1 MNPFDYVNSILY
13 SKKNLIVDEAT
24 EKSYS
29 PFLTNR
35 ALSYHKDAI
44 LHAQEMNLNGH
55 LDKKLQFDYFIN
67 IIRPTKR
74 TNSKWAKKEKD
85 SNIETIQEY
94 FGYNYNKA
102 KIAASILSKEQLKEI
117 KKKLEKGGLDKC

>member
-13 SKKNLIVDEAT
+13 SKKNLIVDEVT

-35 ALSYHKDAI
+35 ALSYHKDTI

-55 LDKKLQFDYFIN
+55 LDKKLQFDYLIN

-85 SNIETIQEY
+85 SNIEAIQEY

-102 KIAASILSKEQLKEI
+102 KTASFILSKEQLKEI
-117 KKKLEKGGLDKC
+117 KKKLEKGGVK

>member
-13 SKKNLIVDEAT
+13 SKKNLIVDEVT

-35 ALSYHKDAI
+35 ALSYHKDTI

-85 SNIETIQEY
+85 SNIEAIQEY

-102 KIAASILSKEQLKEI
+102 KTASFILSKEQLKEI
-117 KKKLEKGGLDKC
+117 KKKLEKGGLDK

>member
-13 SKKNLIVDEAT
+13 SKKNLIVDELT

-35 ALSYHKDAI
+35 ALSYHKDTI

-85 SNIETIQEY
+85 SNIEAIQEY

-102 KIAASILSKEQLKEI
+102 KTASFILSKEQLKEI
-117 KKKLEKGGLDKC
+117 KKKLEKGGLDK